1 MSLENRLYGQETVIR
16 QVVVSMLAGGHVLV
30 QGVPGVGKTRLAR
43 TLTSLIGGT
52 YRRIQFTPDL
62 MPSDVLG
69 NAVFDLKNGQFEVH
83 PGPIF
88 ANVILADEINRTP
101 PKTQSALLEAMEER
115 QVSIY
120 GETRALPCPF
130 FVLAT
135 QNPIEYEGTYPLPEA
150 QLDRFMMQVIVD
162 YPNEEAELDIILRH
176 GVDEEREALSPVLSV
191 DELLTMMNEV
201 RQVNVS
207 EVVAKYIVSII
218 RGTRNAPQVYL
229 GASPRAGTALA
240 DAARAVAY
248 MEGRTYVI
256 PDDVLEIVTPVLR
269 HRLVLY
275 PNAELEGVQPDAVV
289 RHIVESVEVP
299 R

>member
-1 MSLENRLYGQETVIR
+1 VGLENRLYGQETVIR
-16 QVVVSMLAGGHVLV
+16 QVVVSLLAGGHVLV

-43 TLTSLIGGT
+43 TLTSLIGGS

-69 NAVFDLKNGQFEVH
+69 NAVFDMKNGEFEVH

-101 PKTQSALLEAMEER
+101 PKTQAALLEAMEER

-120 GETRALPCPF
+120 GETRPLPYPF
-130 FVLAT
+130 FVMAT
-135 QNPIEYEGTYPLPEA
+135 QNPVEYEGTYPLPEA

-162 YPNEEAELDIILRH
+162 YPPEEAELDVILRH
-176 GVDEEREALSPVLSV
+176 GTQEEDKLSPVLSM
-191 DELLTMMNEV
+191 DELLTMMSEV

-207 EVVAKYIVSII
+207 DAVAKYIVSII
-218 RGTRNAPQVYL
+218 RGTRSAPQVYL
-229 GASPRAGTALA
+229 GASPRAGTALV

-248 MEGRTYVI
+248 MEGRSYVI

-269 HRLVLY
+269 HRLVLH